1 MRGCWQTERM
11 KLKESQTIEF
21 KKSLAER
28 REILETISAFA
39 NSKGGKIFV
48 GVEENRDGSVKEIVG
63 IRIRGREIENL
74 GNEIKQN
81 MDPVV
86 FPSIEIEKI
95 MDKDVIVIEIRENP
109 IKPVFVKGEVYK
121 RVGRTNQKL
130 STLEIR
136 ELTRESVDYNF
147 TELVCEDAKLEDIA
161 IEKIGKF
168 AEKAKEERNYDIEY
182 KSREDFLKKMHLL
195 TDKGVTYAALLLF
208 GREPQRFV
216 LQSEIRCARFKGLD
230 VLEFE
235 DMEVIKGT
243 AIEQVERSMGFVKR
257 NLKVEVTFGDQ
268 IERMERWEY
277 PLLAIKE
284 AVTNAVCH
292 RDYTLNS
299 NVQVRIFD
307 DRIEIWSPGGLPK
320 GLSVEDLKRTH
331 ESIPRN
337 KLIANAF
344 FMVKYIEQWGT
355 GTNRMIRWCLNEGLP
370 EPEFEDMKRV
380 FIVGIRKD
388 IYTEEYLKD
397 LKLNEREIN
406 AVLYVKEKGEITNR
420 EYQKINRISKRIA
433 TEEWRELVKKNILVM
448 TGRGKRDLRYI
459 PSIQKVSK
467 KYPKKGLKNAK
478 PDEPDIKDRQNT
490 KLED

>member
-1 MRGCWQTERM
+1 M
-11 KLKESQTIEF
+11 KETKNQKMPSKNTIMEESQEIEF

-28 REILETISAFA
+28 KELLETISAFA
-39 NSKGGKIFV
+39 NSNGGKIFV
-48 GVEENRDGSVKEIVG
+48 GIEENKDGSVKEIVG
-63 IRIRGREIENL
+63 IRIKGKEIENL
-74 GNEIKQN
+74 SNEIKQN
-81 MDPVV
+81 TDPVI

-95 MDKDVIVIEIRENP
+95 MDKDVLMLEIQENP

-136 ELTRESVDYNF
+136 KLTRESVDYNF

-161 IEKIGKF
+161 IEKIERF
-168 AEKAKEERNYDIEY
+168 IEKAKEERNYNIEDRS
-182 KSREDFLKKMHLL
+182 KRDFLKRMHQL
-195 TDKGVTYAALLLF
+195 TDKGITYAALLLF
-208 GREPQRFV
+208 GKEPQRFV

-243 AIEQVERSMGFVKR
+243 AIEQVERIVEFVKR
-257 NLKVEVTFGDQ
+257 NLKMEVTFGDQ
-268 IERMERWEY
+268 IERMEKWEY

-292 RDYTLNS
+292 RDYSLNS

-320 GLSVEDLKRTH
+320 GLSVEDLKRVH

-355 GTNRMIRWCLNEGLP
+355 GTNRMIQWCLNEKIP
-370 EPEFEDMKRV
+370 EPEFEDKKRA
-380 FIVGIRKD
+380 FIVRIRKD
-388 IYTEEYLKD
+388 IYSEGYLRSKG
-397 LKLNEREIN
+397 LSERQVR
-406 AVLYVKEKGEITNR
+406 AVIYAKEKGKITNKD
-420 EYQKINRISKRIA
+420 YQHLNNVSRQTAQRDLS
-433 TEEWRELVKKNILVM
+433 ELVNKEIFKKFGK
-448 TGRGKRDLRYI
+448 GREVHYT
-459 PSIQKVSK
+459 
-467 KYPKKGLKNAK
+467 
-478 PDEPDIKDRQNT
+478 IK
-490 KLED
+490 